1 MTKVALV
8 AESKNDAQSFKNLLG
23 RKYRGLEFTH
33 IAKNR
38 KGSQL
43 DSDKLRKELKAEFA
57 VGAFK
62 YWIFIRDLD
71 ALESDS
77 EKLKLKHKWF
87 KELNKTTGDKGVF
100 LLNIYELEA
109 LILAD
114 INNFNKIFKIT
125 LSFKKDPM
133 RQVKPK
139 EFLMEKTTKHHRK
152 YKENDCPELFE
163 KLDISILTKRCGY
176 FKDFIATFDKKLK
189 TAA

>member
-1 MTKVALV
+1 MTKIALV
-8 AESKNDAQSFKNLLG
+8 AESKNDAQSFKNLFR
-23 RKYRGLEFTH
+23 RKYPGLEFIH

-43 DSDKLRKELKAEFA
+43 DSDKLKKELKAEFS

-71 ALESDS
+71 DLKTHTEKI
-77 EKLKLKHKWF
+77 KLKNKWF
-87 KELNKTTGDKGVF
+87 EELNKTTGNKGVF

-114 INNFNKIFKIT
+114 IHNFNRIFKID
-125 LSFKKDPM
+125 LSFSKDPM
-133 RQVKPK
+133 RQPKPK
-139 EFLMEKTTKHHRK
+139 EYLMQKTAKHHRK

-163 KLDISILTKRCGY
+163 KLDTSILIKRCGY

-189 TAA
+189 PAA